1 MKKAGTV
8 LTLIGLILFVIG
20 YIGGVIYTVFGFVS
34 AFSEYPEDFYTAD
47 KYIIRAIVNSALI
60 LLIGGVVIAFTVI
73 ALNKSRKGKPAGIIE
88 LIIVIISSMQ
98 IHDVVSNL
106 STSIFV
112 KTIAYPDSSF
122 YPDLGFEILRSY
134 VYTGAFAKALG
145 CIFIVIGV
153 CCMIINKQ
161 RKIKEE

>member
-34 AFSEYPEDFYTAD
+34 AFGEYPEDFYTAD
-47 KYIIRAIVNSALI
+47 KYIIKAIVNAALI

-73 ALNKSRKGKPAGIIE
+73 ALNKSRKGKPSGIIE

-106 STSIFV
+106 ATTISIR
-112 KTIAYPDSSF
+112 TIAYADSL